1 MTVRRWRKKPGE
13 SVAKGDVLLEVESDE
28 GLVEVEANVSGTL
41 TRVLVGEG
49 TTIAVNTPVAVIGD
63 AGVASEQAG
72 RPEENKPA
80 GDGSG
85 KRPAGGN
92 VIPIL
97 MPKAGQTMEEGV
109 LIKWHKKPGDMI
121 AKGEVI
127 FEIETDKATMD
138 VEATDAG
145 RLARIVVQEGG
156 MAKVMEPVA
165 YLADN
170 DADVD
175 AFVAGRGGAASV
187 GEQGQEGTEEATK
200 RQSDE
205 ATKGWREGREAG
217 GHEGPGDDAT
227 KRRSDGGGR
236 VKASPAARKIA
247 GERGIDLATVGAGSG
262 PGGRILS
269 TDVPLAARAA
279 APAPAAPVAV
289 APAAPAMPVSGEVVR
304 KRMSQMRKAI
314 AKNLSLSKQTI
325 PHFYIKQTID
335 AQPLFD
341 FYQGEKAKYPC
352 SINDVIIMACA
363 RAMMEFPAFRSQIV
377 GDEIVTYP
385 SANIGVAVGLDD
397 GLVVPVLIAAE
408 KMTLKQIG
416 AESKRIAA
424 AAKAGKIEGMGKGLF
439 TISNMGMFGVE
450 EFQAIINPP
459 ETAILAVATIREQ
472 VIVSGGTMRPGKV
485 MTLTL
490 SVDHRV
496 IDGVLAARFL
506 ARLKE
511 LLEWPGQMV

>member
-13 SVAKGDVLLEVESDE
+13 SVAKGDILLEVESDE
-28 GLVEVEANVSGTL
+28 GLVEVEAVVSGTL
-41 TRVLVGEG
+41 TKVLVGEG

-85 KRPAGGN
+85 KQTAGGN

-175 AFVAGRGGAASV
+175 AFVAGRGGAAPV
-187 GEQGQEGTEEATK
+187 GEQGQEGAEA
-200 RQSDE
+200 
-205 ATKGWREGREAG
+205 
-217 GHEGPGDDAT
+217 
-227 KRRSDGGGR
+227 RRSAEGSGFGVQSSVGESVPTTSGGR
-236 VKASPAARKIA
+236 AKASPAARKVA
-247 GERGIDLATVGAGSG
+247 RERGVDLSAVGAGSG

-314 AKNLSLSKQTI
+314 ARNLSLSKQTI

-385 SANIGVAVGLDD
+385 SANIGVAVGLDE
-397 GLVVPVLIAAE
+397 GLVVPVLVAAE

-511 LLEWPGQMV
+511 LLEWPGQMM